1 MSGISEDC
9 EGVSDTFRQ
18 TLLIIRGTTAGLAC
32 LTCFI
37 ALLLMAFFQ
46 IHVFCNTRKSTMCTQ
61 RLIIYLTCSALFHSI
76 CLSLQPMS
84 YNYKNEEAENS
95 VLLNV
100 SCMATGFLVQYS
112 SWVELLFTLV
122 VTVHLVLLSFKKD
135 YKWKELGYILFPI
148 ILPLVFSWI
157 PFLHKNYGMYG
168 AWCWIQKDD
177 LKCNIFLEGMIEQF
191 ALWHGGHFI
200 FLSISLLLLAI
211 FFYRIR
217 RLHQESVHKAI
228 LKQIIPLVIF
238 SIMFQAL
245 SWFGLVNDIY
255 RAVTQ
260 KEQKQLWYFHA
271 VASPT
276 WDLVAGIA
284 ATVYGAVLFKMTN
297 EHNYKHLN

>member
-46 IHVFCNTRKSTMCTQ
+46 IHVFYNTRESTMCTQ

-95 VLLNV
+95 VFLNV
-100 SCMATGFLVQYS
+100 SCMTTGFLVQYS

-122 VTVHLVLLSFKKD
+122 VTVHLVLLSFKK
-135 YKWKELGYILFPI
+135 
-148 ILPLVFSWI
+148 
-157 PFLHKNYGMYG
+157 H
-168 AWCWIQKDD
+168 
-177 LKCNIFLEGMIEQF
+177 
-191 ALWHGGHFI
+191 
-200 FLSISLLLLAI
+200 
-211 FFYRIR
+211 

-260 KEQKQLWYFHA
+260 KEQKQLWYIHA

-276 WDLVAGIA
+276 GDLVAGIA